1 VRFLRASSF
10 AFRWALLVAVL
21 LAANACGDLANVPN
35 SPARRS
41 PAGVESA
48 FGAWT
53 KVAVWQMNE
62 GPNATRMHDS
72 SGNGRSGT
80 IGSEVETSVTVSGET
95 GYRWS
100 AVNGDVVD
108 PERLVMVNSSA
119 LNPGRDAFAVT
130 IRLKTSVTGNHN
142 IIQKGQ
148 TGTAGGMWK
157 IDMLNGRIFC
167 TYTGAAGRV
176 AIGSRQTVSDDVWH
190 TVSCERRRT
199 GVTISVDGGLPRA
212 QAGRTGRI
220 ANPWPLAIGGKPK
233 CNQATTMCHYYVG
246 LLDRVIVRRR

>member
-10 AFRWALLVAVL
+10 AVRRWALLVAVL
-21 LAANACGDLANVPN
+21 LVATACG
-35 SPARRS
+35 
-41 PAGVESA
+41 GVQSA

-53 KVAVWQMNE
+53 TVAAWQMNE
-62 GPNATRMHDS
+62 GPNATRMHDN
-72 SGNGRSGT
+72 SGFGRSGT
-80 IGSEVETSVTVSGET
+80 IGSAVETGVKVSGET

-100 AVNGDVVD
+100 AQNARGVH
-108 PERLVMVNSSA
+108 PERLVKVSSSA
-119 LNPGRDAFAVT
+119 LNPRTDVFAVT
-130 IRLKTSVTGNHN
+130 IRLKTRVTGNNN

-167 TYTGAAGRV
+167 TYTGAAGRT

-190 TVSCERRRT
+190 TVSCIRRPT
-199 GVTISVDGGLPRA
+199 GVTIIVDGGTPRT

-233 CNQATTMCHYYVG
+233 CNQITTMCHYYVG